1 MGRTYLARFHEFA
14 DAAEVDGLQA
24 VNRWRVE
31 QQAEWNRVSNTL
43 AFLATMSAAILA
55 ISPPAPPLAFSVW
68 LGAAGLSVCGLF
80 IVQYFPI
87 QAFSISDEDM
97 AELVKGCNYINPT
110 FLAIAVA
117 SPVIFALWSSILFA
131 VGIVDYIF
139 ENTRGK
145 PRFMLLSLV
154 PVAIGFMASA
164 AVMVIAS
171 IIGQRVQ
178 ARVGDLLLI
187 FYLFDPFSP
196 NFTSIREGHATGG
209 MAYRAMMEM
218 VCNLS
223 FIFISAVNM
232 PHRKCI
238 ELDADERGRLTLRGC
253 RLSCTTTISSFHTA

>member
-1 MGRTYLARFHEFA
+1 MSRRPPLIHHTKFMF
-14 DAAEVDGLQA
+14 VQ
-24 VNRWRVE
+24 
-31 QQAEWNRVSNTL
+31 L

-131 VGIVDYIF
+131 VGIVDYII
-139 ENTRGK
+139 ENTHGK

-164 AVMVIAS
+164 AVMAIAS

-196 NFTSIREGHATGG
+196 NLTSIRESHATGG
-209 MAYRAMMEM
+209 MVYRAMMEI
-218 VCNLS
+218 VCN
-223 FIFISAVNM
+223 FYTIFVSAMNM
-232 PHRKCI
+232 SHRKFI
-238 ELDADERGRLTLRGC
+238 ELDTDERGGLTLKECQLRI
-253 RLSCTTTISSFHTA
+253 SCTTTTSSCPQLD